1 MKRRLKPPQRK
12 FEAASLLSSRV
23 SSRSSQALP
32 EHSSGSSRMKA
43 VRAGESEI
51 LLPRSH
57 PSAASAA
64 SDRLAGGRL
73 EGAALA
79 RDPLDS
85 GSAGRCQLLLPCCP
99 GAAGSHLPGRPPLT
113 SSWQS
118 RERAREGAG
127 RGGGGTQ
134 KLTPPPGQTDAGL
147 PPSCSHPP
155 TNGVAGVGSYANLQR
170 PGHSLRKAQSSPH
183 PPSTALSSPFP
194 LLQIPFPISLLCGPE
209 LVLDKWEDGRGICN
223 QALSLIMHLRD

>member
-32 EHSSGSSRMKA
+32 EHPSGSSRMKA
-43 VRAGESEI
+43 VRAGEPEI

-73 EGAALA
+73 EGAALP

-134 KLTPPPGQTDAGL
+134 KLTPPPGPDRRRPAPVLLASANQWRGGCRLLCKSAEAWAFIEKSTKLA
-147 PPSCSHPP
+147 PPSLH
-155 TNGVAGVGSYANLQR
+155 R
-170 PGHSLRKAQSSPH
+170 
-183 PPSTALSSPFP
+183 
-194 LLQIPFPISLLCGPE
+194 SLLSFPPPP
-209 LVLDKWEDGRGICN
+209 D
-223 QALSLIMHLRD
+223 SLPYFSAVWTGACSR

>member
-1 MKRRLKPPQRK
+1 
-12 FEAASLLSSRV
+12 
-23 SSRSSQALP
+23 
-32 EHSSGSSRMKA
+32 MKA
-43 VRAGESEI
+43 VRAGEPEI

-73 EGAALA
+73 ERATLRTAAAVLGGV
-79 RDPLDS
+79 S
-85 GSAGRCQLLLPCCP
+85 CYCP
-99 GAAGSHLPGRPPLT
+99 GAAGSHLPGRLPLT

-134 KLTPPPGQTDAGL
+134 KLTPRRAR
-147 PPSCSHPP
+147 P
-155 TNGVAGVGSYANLQR
+155 TQACPVLLASANQWRGDVGSYANLQR

-183 PPSTALSSPFP
+183 PPSTALCSPFP
-194 LLQIPFPISLLCGPE
+194 LLQIPFPISLLCEQE

-223 QALSLIMHLRD
+223 QALSLIVHFKRLNGSDFGKSGIGIKLEGRVGKERKKS